1 MMTTQ
6 WSILNEE
13 NSLYI
18 VKGSNPMCLIHFEA
32 LGLYIYASTESLVK
46 NALKKV
52 GLHKFAYERVETDEG
67 DILRIDKHGAIER
80 AEFEPKLYRS
90 KYAAWYLGTIRLW

>member
-6 WSILNEE
+6 WSILDKE

-52 GLHKFAYERVETDEG
+52 GLHKFAYERVETNEG
-67 DILRIDKHGAIER
+67 DILCINKNGEITRS
-80 AEFEPKLYRS
+80 EFEPKLYRS

>member
-52 GLHKFAYERVETDEG
+52 GLHKFTYERVETNEG
-67 DILRIDKHGAIER
+67 DILCINKNGEITRS
-80 AEFEPKLYRS
+80 EFEPKLYRS
-90 KYAAWYLGTIRLW
+90 KYDAWYLGTIRLW